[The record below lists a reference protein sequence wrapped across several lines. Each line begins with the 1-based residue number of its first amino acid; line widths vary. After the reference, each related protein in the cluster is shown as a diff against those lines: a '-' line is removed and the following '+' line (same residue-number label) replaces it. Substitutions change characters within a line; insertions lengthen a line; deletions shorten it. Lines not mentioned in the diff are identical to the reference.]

1 MIIVNEEIAVCQVQA
16 DLGKDIYGEKMIRPQ
31 GCGNHLPRW
40 CFTDQR
46 ANTFC
51 DYCKWRQGID
61 VDRIQEILPEILE
74 VYPPENNYQRKARP
88 AQIKNRIEKRETY
101 IQAACRIIERG
112 NKITL
117 KALTEETGF
126 STTNVYD
133 YFKTRPCQRLTEI
146 AEGRLRRMPE
156 VGHV

>member
-1 MIIVNEEIAVCQVQA
+1 MRIVDEEVAVCEVQA
-16 DLGKDIYGEKMIRPQ
+16 DLGRNIYGEKVIRPQ

-40 CFTDQR
+40 CFTDER

-61 VDRIQEILPEILE
+61 VDRIQERLPELLE

-88 AQIKNRIEKRETY
+88 AQIKNRIAKREAY

-117 KALTEETGF
+117 KALAEETGF
-126 STTNVYD
+126 SITNVYD
-133 YFKTRPCQRLTEI
+133 FFATNPCRRL
-146 AEGRLRRMPE
+146 AERAEDRLREEAPNA
-156 VGHV
+156 